1 MAKCIKNVKTDKI
14 IRVDNE
20 KARKM
25 VDSKEYE
32 YCSKSEYKR
41 QEDDQK

>member
-25 VDSKEYE
+25 VDSKDYE
-32 YCSKSEYKR
+32 YCSKFEYKR
-41 QEDDQK
+41 QKIGQD